1 MKRCTEVWYREAMP
15 GRRCAEHGVT
25 EADQEASLADYLHK
39 QRKTVRGK
47 AELTRSGS
55 KLDVPSIASSEFASG
70 PCKACT
76 IVRRPMRGIAERGA
90 ICSVVDE

>member
-1 MKRCTEVWYREAMP
+1 M
-15 GRRCAEHGVT
+15 
-25 EADQEASLADYLHK
+25 SLI
-39 QRKTVRGK
+39 GIK
-47 AELTRSGS
+47 AEDL
-55 KLDVPSIASSEFASG
+55 PSIASSEFASG